1 MVSTLN
7 LPHWLPLTIRHLP
20 SHSLQVH
27 NFPLMKT
34 DEKALR
40 KIMMLRRVEV
50 VERRMVRQEE
60 MAAAATEEGGG
71 LK

>member
-1 MVSTLN
+1 
-7 LPHWLPLTIRHLP
+7 
-20 SHSLQVH
+20 
-27 NFPLMKT
+27 MKT

-40 KIMMLRRVEV
+40 KITMLRRVEV